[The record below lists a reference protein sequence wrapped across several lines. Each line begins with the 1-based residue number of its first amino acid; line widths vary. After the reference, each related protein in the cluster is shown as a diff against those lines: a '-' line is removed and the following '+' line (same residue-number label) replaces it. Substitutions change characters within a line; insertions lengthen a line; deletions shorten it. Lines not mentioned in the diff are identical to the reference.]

1 MDGATLSL
9 LNTTSSAAVVSVS
22 TSKDKVLAALESLV
36 EEVNNL
42 ASQLATLTERGLNG
56 GERGAL
62 ASESTVRAISD
73 RLKKITTEPIF
84 GYGENPVYLANLGV
98 STTKTGGLKINERTF
113 DLAFKDDPQALTSL
127 YSGNPGIPI
136 SPGIAKNPATKDV
149 ARLTDV
155 EAVKDVSFHVNQGEI
170 FSILGPNGAGKST
183 TILMLTTLLR
193 VTSGS
198 GTIFGLDVEK
208 EDRNVRE
215 KIGIA
220 LQDTGLDNLLTGR
233 ELFFTTA
240 RLWGFSKTDA
250 ETRTSELLELVG
262 LEEAADRRVKTYS
275 GGMKRRLDLGLSL
288 VHKPDVLFLDEP
300 TTGLDPGSRR
310 VLWDE
315 IKRLR
320 DGGVTIILTTQ
331 YLEEADELADRI
343 SIIDNGLVAAEGTP
357 DELKALIGG
366 DVITFT
372 FNSDN
377 DVKKAQQLIENSE
390 TEKNQLRVTV
400 ENGAEKIPDLLKN
413 LSKNKLEAVSV
424 TANKPSLDD
433 VFLEVTGYRLEGATE
448 EEGLKEEVSENE

>member
-1 MDGATLSL
+1 MF
-9 LNTTSSAAVVSVS
+9 AVEAKNLKK
-22 TSKDKVLAALESLV
+22 TFKSKD
-36 EEVNNL
+36 
-42 ASQLATLTERGLNG
+42 G
-56 GERGAL
+56 
-62 ASESTVRAISD
+62 
-73 RLKKITTEPIF
+73 
-84 GYGENPVYLANLGV
+84 
-98 STTKTGGLKINERTF
+98 
-113 DLAFKDDPQALTSL
+113 
-127 YSGNPGIPI
+127 
-136 SPGIAKNPATKDV
+136 
-149 ARLTDV
+149 DV

-208 EDRNVRE
+208 EDKNVRE

-250 ETRTSELLELVG
+250 ETRTSELLQLVG

-377 DVKKAQQLIENSE
+377 EVKKAQQLIENSE

-400 ENGAEKIPDLLKN
+400 ENGAEKIPDLLKH
-413 LSKNKLEAVSV
+413 LSNNKLEVVSV

-433 VFLEVTGYRLEGATE
+433 VFLQVTGYRLEGAAE
-448 EEGLKEEVSENE
+448 EEKLEEEMSENE

>member
-1 MDGATLSL
+1 MF
-9 LNTTSSAAVVSVS
+9 AVEAKNLKK
-22 TSKDKVLAALESLV
+22 TFKSKD
-36 EEVNNL
+36 
-42 ASQLATLTERGLNG
+42 G
-56 GERGAL
+56 
-62 ASESTVRAISD
+62 
-73 RLKKITTEPIF
+73 
-84 GYGENPVYLANLGV
+84 
-98 STTKTGGLKINERTF
+98 
-113 DLAFKDDPQALTSL
+113 
-127 YSGNPGIPI
+127 
-136 SPGIAKNPATKDV
+136 
-149 ARLTDV
+149 DV

-208 EDRNVRE
+208 EDKNVRE

-250 ETRTSELLELVG
+250 ETRTSELLKLVG

-377 DVKKAQQLIENSE
+377 EVKKAQQLIENSE

-400 ENGAEKIPDLLKN
+400 ENGAEKIPDLLKH
-413 LSKNKLEAVSV
+413 LSNNKLEVVSV

-433 VFLEVTGYRLEGATE
+433 VFLQVTGYRLEGAE
-448 EEGLKEEVSENE
+448 EEEKLEEEMSENE

>member
-1 MDGATLSL
+1 MF
-9 LNTTSSAAVVSVS
+9 AVEAKNLKK
-22 TSKDKVLAALESLV
+22 TFKSKD
-36 EEVNNL
+36 
-42 ASQLATLTERGLNG
+42 G
-56 GERGAL
+56 
-62 ASESTVRAISD
+62 
-73 RLKKITTEPIF
+73 
-84 GYGENPVYLANLGV
+84 
-98 STTKTGGLKINERTF
+98 
-113 DLAFKDDPQALTSL
+113 
-127 YSGNPGIPI
+127 
-136 SPGIAKNPATKDV
+136 
-149 ARLTDV
+149 DV

-262 LEEAADRRVKTYS
+262 LEEAAERRVKTYS

-377 DVKKAQQLIENSE
+377 EVKKAQQLIENSE
-390 TEKNQLRVTV
+390 TENNQLRVTV
-400 ENGAEKIPDLLKN
+400 ENGAEKIPDLLKH
-413 LSKNKLEAVSV
+413 LSDNKLEVVSV

-433 VFLEVTGYRLEGATE
+433 VFLQVTGYRLEGAE
-448 EEGLKEEVSENE
+448 EEEKLEEEMSENE